1 MTLGQIHH
9 VIAVAETA
17 SIFAAAPAVLISQSS
32 PTLAIQQLQE
42 EIGVRLISRHAK
54 GMSLTHQEHLILTT
68 VDNTKRS
75 LQQSTEQVAGTL
87 TNVVAGY
94 YLADLVTRFQ
104 RA

>member
-42 EIGVRLISRHAK
+42 EIGVRLINLHRRRISCEHTLASQRRRSIDVKLVPFARADETPSPA
-54 GMSLTHQEHLILTT
+54 GDATH
-68 VDNTKRS
+68 
-75 LQQSTEQVAGTL
+75 
-87 TNVVAGY
+87 
-94 YLADLVTRFQ
+94 
-104 RA
+104 